1 MKTEIIC
8 GIEFNV
14 VNGAFPYLLA
24 KINDSYSLRIN
35 GDETTGY
42 DCCCPDWNVPVSSTG
57 NSKEEAVIGALINLR
72 KFCLEQNK
80 ELYNLINMNTD
91 CANIIDKKALPIK
104 DGR

>member
-8 GIEFNV
+8 GIEFKV

-35 GDETTGY
+35 GDETIGY
-42 DCCCPDWNVPVSSTG
+42 DCCCPDWKVPVSSTG
-57 NSKEEAVIGALINLR
+57 KSKEEAVSHALVNLR

-80 ELYNLINMNTD
+80 ALNDLIITNVD
-91 CANIIDKKALPIK
+91 CVIVIDSITS
-104 DGR
+104 